1 MFIDRAKIY
10 VKAGKGGNGCISF
23 RREKH
28 VPRGGPNGGDGGRGG
43 SVIAKVDDNLNTL
56 IRQYYNQ
63 HYKAENGEHGKG
75 GYKHGRDG
83 NDVIIPVPPGTVM
96 RDADTGELLTD
107 LTSPG
112 QIAILVSG
120 GIGGKGNT
128 RFKSSTHQ
136 APRVAEKGEPGEER
150 TLELEL
156 RLIADVGL
164 VGYPNAGKSS
174 ILARVSAAKPKIADY
189 PFTTLSPI
197 LGVVRVDD
205 EKNFV
210 LADIPGLIEGAHAGT
225 GLGDEFLRHI
235 SRTRVLIH
243 VIDAASVDGRDPVED
258 FEKIN
263 EELSLYDPRLAEL
276 PQVIAGNKMDL
287 PTAKS
292 GLQKLQHHL
301 EPDRKIIPVSAATGE
316 GLTQLLYSAFQLLE
330 DTMISEDGQEIEP
343 QKEVLEYR
351 YDPGT
356 IITKDGTRYIL
367 TGRAVR
373 RIVVMTDMENDQAV
387 MILHNKLKQMGI
399 IRALTNAG
407 AKDGDTVV
415 VDDVEF
421 TFVN

>member
-1 MFIDRAKIY
+1 M
-10 VKAGKGGNGCISF
+10 
-23 RREKH
+23 
-28 VPRGGPNGGDGGRGG
+28 
-43 SVIAKVDDNLNTL
+43 
-56 IRQYYNQ
+56 Q
-63 HYKAENGEHGKG
+63 
-75 GYKHGRDG
+75 
-83 NDVIIPVPPGTVM
+83 
-96 RDADTGELLTD
+96 DADTGERLTD

-112 QIAILVSG
+112 QMAILARG

-128 RFKSSTHQ
+128 HFKSSTHQ
-136 APRVAEKGEPGEER
+136 APRVAEKGEPGEQR

-263 EELSLYDPRLAEL
+263 EELSLYDSKLGEL

-287 PTAKS
+287 PTAKP
-292 GLQKLQHHL
+292 GLQKLKRHL
-301 EPDRKIIPVSAATGE
+301 EPDRKIIPISAATGE

-330 DTMISEDGQEIEP
+330 DTVGSEDDQELEP
-343 QKEVLEYR
+343 RKEVLEYR

-356 IITKDGTRYIL
+356 IITKDGSRYIL
-367 TGRAVR
+367 TGKAVR
-373 RIVVMTDMENDQAV
+373 RLVVMTDMENNQAV

-421 TFVN
+421 TFTT